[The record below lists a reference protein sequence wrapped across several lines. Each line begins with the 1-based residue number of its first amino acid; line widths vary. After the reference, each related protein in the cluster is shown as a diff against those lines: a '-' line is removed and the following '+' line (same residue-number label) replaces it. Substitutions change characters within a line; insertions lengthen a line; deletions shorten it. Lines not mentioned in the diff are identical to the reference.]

1 MTMPQQANLYGTYGC
16 HLCEAA
22 AAVLAPAVAAGQL
35 RLQEVDIID
44 DDELEA
50 RYALRIPVLR
60 LSSGAELDWPFDEE
74 AVARFLAGAHA
85 R

>member
-1 MTMPQQANLYGTYGC
+1 MPQHAKLYGTYGC

-22 AAVLAPAVAAGQL
+22 AAVLSPAIASGQL
-35 RLQEVDIID
+35 QLQEIDIID

-60 LSSGAELDWPFDEE
+60 LSTGAELDWPFDAE
-74 AVARFLAGAHA
+74 AVQRLLAGAHA

>member
-1 MTMPQQANLYGTYGC
+1 MPQHAILYGTYGC

-22 AAVLAPAVAAGQL
+22 AAVLAPALAAGRL
-35 RLQEVDIID
+35 RLEEVDIID
-44 DDELEA
+44 SDELQE

-60 LSSGAELDWPFDEE
+60 LRAGGAELDWPFDEQ
-74 AVARFLAGAHA
+74 AVDRFLAADDV